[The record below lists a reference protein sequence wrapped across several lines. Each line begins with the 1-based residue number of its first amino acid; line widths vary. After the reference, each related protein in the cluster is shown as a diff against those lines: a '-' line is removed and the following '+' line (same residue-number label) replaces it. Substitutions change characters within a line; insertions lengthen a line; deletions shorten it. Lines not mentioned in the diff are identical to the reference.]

1 MRYSLFISRRQ
12 ALEGCRTSSALIL
25 PYGLLKSL
33 QLFMFPIWK
42 IDIIFSYLDY
52 RSPLNSLVSYQCATV
67 CSRLPPTSSFSLAI
81 TPNFYGCNW
90 QWNSHLFQTML
101 NFIWQLIAPHSYGPQ
116 KKWSWPNMKCS
127 FSADKWKL
135 MHIKRNNISWSYIM
149 LNLHYVVCFHSGNKL
164 FTHPEFSKINNSTC
178 SRTKKPITKNF

>member
-1 MRYSLFISRRQ
+1 MFITFHRFHIYLFVFFFHEQNLQLFCIILTIKYIFFNSVRYSLFISRRR
-12 ALEGCRTSSALIL
+12 ALESCRTSSALIL

-116 KKWSWPNMKCS
+116 KKNGAGQTWNAVS
-127 FSADKWKL
+127 
-135 MHIKRNNISWSYIM
+135 
-149 LNLHYVVCFHSGNKL
+149 VQ
-164 FTHPEFSKINNSTC
+164 INEN
-178 SRTKKPITKNF
+178 